1 MNNTGPNDS
10 FRVEID
16 DELRSIVPE
25 FLARRRNDCMLILQ
39 DLQAGK
45 FAEIQT
51 LGHRM
56 KGAGGSYGFDE
67 ISELGEIIENAALAA
82 DTEPIRTA
90 VQRLESYLD
99 RVEVVYV

>member
-1 MNNTGPNDS
+1 MNNTGQNGV
-10 FRVEID
+10 FTVEID
-16 DELRSIVPE
+16 DELSPIVPE
-25 FLARRRNDCMLILQ
+25 FLSKRRNDCAQILQ

-45 FAEIQT
+45 FTEIRT

-82 DTEPIRTA
+82 DIEPIRTA

>member
-1 MNNTGPNDS
+1 MNDTGQNDTVK
-10 FRVEID
+10 VEID

-25 FLARRRNDCMLILQ
+25 FLEKRRSDCALILQ
-39 DLQAGK
+39 HLQAGE
-45 FAEIQT
+45 FTEIRT

-67 ISELGEIIENAALAA
+67 ISELGEIIENASLVA
-82 DTEPIRTA
+82 DIEPIRTA